1 MPIDDYK
8 LTFHIN
14 NLSYTIDIGSSEL
27 RDKLK
32 AEILSSLPTN
42 KHIDIKTLLLLYI
55 QKSAEIV
62 EHNNEVNQVISKIEN
77 AKI

>member
-1 MPIDDYK
+1 MDDYK

-14 NLSYTIDIGSSEL
+14 NLSYTIDIGSSSL

-32 AEILSSLPTN
+32 AEILGSLPTN
-42 KHIDIKTLLLLYI
+42 KHIDIKTLLLMYI

-62 EHNNEVNQVISKIEN
+62 EHRNEIDQVISKIEN
-77 AKI
+77 ANI

>member
-1 MPIDDYK
+1 MDDYK

-14 NLSYTIDIGSSEL
+14 NLSYTIDIGSSSL

-32 AEILSSLPTN
+32 VEILESLPTN
-42 KHIDIKTLLLLYI
+42 KHIDIKTLLLMYI

-62 EHNNEVNQVISKIEN
+62 EHRNEIDKVISKIEN